1 MEQIV
6 NFLWVFGILGLLFVF
21 VKNAWVSKQEEGDP
35 KMARIAKNI
44 ADGAMS
50 FLKAEYKILVIFVA
64 AVAVLLFFKGQNEAG
79 SNGMVALS
87 FVVGAICSALAG
99 FIGMRVAT
107 KANVRTTNAARTSL
121 GKALEVA
128 FAGGSV
134 MGMGVVGLGVL
145 GLSGLL
151 MLYSS
156 FGWEG
161 GVSTE
166 TGINMVLNV
175 LSGFSLGASSIA
187 LFARVGGGIYTKA
200 ADVGADLVGKVE
212 AGIPEDHPLNPATI
226 ADNVG
231 DNVGDV
237 AGMGADLFESYVGSI
252 IGTMV
257 LGASFVGIPE
267 FQAAFGGLGAVYLPL
282 VLAGVGIVMSI
293 IGTFFV
299 KVKDGGS
306 PHKALNIGE
315 FSSAALMLIASYFLI
330 GAMLPETW
338 TEGGKVFTSLGVFW
352 ATIAGLVAGLLVG
365 KITEYYTGTG
375 TKPVS
380 AIVRQ
385 SETGSAT
392 NIIAGLGVGMMSTA
406 IPILLIAAAI
416 LVSHHFAGLYGIA
429 IAAVGML
436 ANTGIQLAVDAY
448 GPISDNAGGIAEMA
462 ELPKEVRQR
471 TDKLDAVGNT
481 TAAIG
486 KGFAIASAALTA
498 LALFAAF
505 MKTANVSSIDV
516 SRPDIMAGL
525 LVGGMLP
532 FVFSALAM
540 NAVGR
545 AAMSMIEEVRRQ
557 FREIPKLKAA
567 LEVMR
572 KYDSDMSKATAAD
585 RKIFEEAD
593 GVAEYEKCVA
603 ISTQASIKEMVLPGL
618 MAIAVPVAVGFIGG
632 AEMLGGLLAGVTTA
646 GVLMAIFQSNAGGAW
661 DNAKKMIEEQGR
673 KGTDAHKAAV
683 VGDTVGDPFKDT
695 SGPSLNILLKLISVV
710 ALVIGPSIALSAES
724 VAAYTGQQVEVS
736 RKVEVNM
743 ERNEDGTVTAYV
755 TTTNESNGETS
766 VSEQTFTGTE
776 EEVKTQIAALRD
788 EGTIIELQREQKAE
802 NQP

>member
-1 MEQIV
+1 MELFIQ
-6 NFLWVFGILGLLFVF
+6 FLPAFGVLALLFVF
-21 VKNAWVSKQEEGDP
+21 FKNNWVSKQEVGNE

-50 FLKAEYKILVIFVA
+50 FLKAEYKILSIFVA
-64 AVAVLLFFKGQNEAG
+64 AVAVLLFFKGQAEAG
-79 SNGMVALS
+79 SNGMVAVS
-87 FVVGAICSALAG
+87 FIVGAICSALAG

-107 KANVRTTNAARTSL
+107 KANVRTTNAAQTSL

-128 FAGGSV
+128 FAGGAV
-134 MGMGVVGLGVL
+134 MGLGVVGLGVL
-145 GLSGLL
+145 GLSGLFA
-151 MLYSS
+151 LYSGQ
-156 FGWEG
+156 GWEI
-161 GVSTE
+161 TE
-166 TGINMVLNV
+166 VLNV

-257 LGASFVGIPE
+257 LGALIVTPDFD
-267 FQAAFGGLGAVYLPL
+267 GLGAVYLPL
-282 VLAGVGIVMSI
+282 ALAAVGIVMSI

-299 KVKDGGS
+299 RVKEGGS
-306 PHKALNIGE
+306 PHAALNLGE
-315 FSSAALMLIASYFLI
+315 FGSAGLMLVASYFLI
-330 GAMLPETW
+330 HAFIPETV
-338 TEGGKVFTSLGVFW
+338 EGLPSGALGVFF
-352 ATIAGLVAGLLVG
+352 ATIAGLVAGLAVG
-365 KITEYYTGTG
+365 KVTEYYTGTG
-375 TKPVS
+375 TKPVTS
-380 AIVRQ
+380 IVEQ
-385 SETGSAT
+385 SETGAAT

-406 IPILLIAAAI
+406 VPIILIAGAI

-462 ELPKEVRQR
+462 ELDPEVRER

-505 MKTANVSSIDV
+505 MKTAGVVAIDV
-516 SRPDIMAGL
+516 SQPKIMAGL

-532 FVFSALAM
+532 FVFSALSM

-545 AAMSMIEEVRRQ
+545 AAMAMIEEVRRQ
-557 FREIPKLKAA
+557 FRDIPALRAA
-567 LEVMR
+567 LDVMI
-572 KYDSDMSKATAAD
+572 KYDSDMSKASAAD
-585 RKIFEEAD
+585 RKIFDAAD
-593 GVAEYEKCVA
+593 GVAEYDKCVA
-603 ISTQASIKEMVLPGL
+603 ISTTASIKEMVLPGVL
-618 MAIAVPVAVGFIGG
+618 AIVVPVAVGFIGG
-632 AEMLGGLLAGVTTA
+632 AEMLGGLLAGVTTC

-695 SGPSLNILLKLISVV
+695 SGPSLNILLKLMSVV
-710 ALVIGPSIALSAES
+710 ALVIAPSIAMDGDA
-724 VAAYTGQQVEVS
+724 VAAYVESKAEINLVEVVVTEDETAEEGYTVNVTS
-736 RKVEVNM
+736 ESDQEMVVEV
-743 ERNEDGTVTAYV
+743 TVKKDSPSTEA
-755 TTTNESNGETS
+755 TS
-766 VSEQTFTGTE
+766 KE
-776 EEVKTQIAALRD
+776 
-788 EGTIIELQREQKAE
+788 
-802 NQP
+802 